1 MKVGDL
7 VLFQRCAQQGTTGV
21 ITMLTKPSHLAMTKP
36 ELRLYWVLC
45 DSGVQCF
52 TGNQLVLV

>member
-7 VLFQRCAQQGTTGV
+7 VIFRNCAQQGKAG
-21 ITMLTKPSHLAMTKP
+21 IIQMLTEPSCLAKKNP
-36 ELRLYWVLC
+36 ALQLYWVLC

-52 TGNQLVLV
+52 TGSQLVLK